1 MLQKNPN
8 SKDGFYMPRLKTY
21 LSPVNAFFM
30 DENIC
35 QLKQLQD
42 NEKKLYW
49 IDSLLDGGIELTE
62 SIWKQESTPY
72 LLLISGPPGTGKT
85 TFVLELC
92 KNLAENLQQPD
103 IKKQPYLKPKHFSSF
118 YFSLEKPADRIIA
131 NIASYGWGKDEG
143 FFTTPD
149 RIKGKKLNAHSVI
162 IDSEYLLKKNQV
174 SETIGKEDIYPIRL
188 IKAIKDFWNENVC
201 KNGDLQEFMS
211 KVFESTNPDSLGET
225 REITP
230 EVVVIDSLNI
240 LWGSS
245 AEGKNTA
252 NNVSD
257 MLRAIRTKIAAPEN
271 SSFTSKPPCVLIVIL
286 DSPADGFPHGWEFE
300 ADGEIRFNVTMQDSR
315 YYRRTFQIKK
325 LGNQSHSWGEHELKI
340 YPSRRTEKSPFI
352 SSGGAFVF
360 PSVHRHLS
368 KAKYFGANIR
378 SIPNEAQEHRNPY
391 RTSFES
397 LDEILADE
405 DRKTDLAGFPA
416 NKTTAF
422 LGERGTMKSHLA
434 DRFLLYHALGNTFN
448 YDSAEKKETPKN
460 VLLISLRDDEAAVR
474 NILAQNIYEQE
485 LVKDVSDV
493 TGAMNVIKELEL
505 SDRLEIMFN
514 PPGYIGPGELLHR
527 IFVGISRQ
535 RARDMENEKK
545 LDKLKLLQ
553 KTKRNSA
560 ELVVVSGLEQFE
572 AKFPLCAEEPV
583 FIPALVS
590 LFREFGVCSIFVAS
604 GQDSPLTRVVG
615 AMSDLVLEFKHF
627 SKRDKYDKDFFR
639 KCVPTKVDPNAIVQ
653 SCFIT
658 GARVPAGQLGGRTGL
673 LGRTSKGEMSF
684 YVPSFNP
691 GDHSDSDQPVF

>member
-1 MLQKNPN
+1 
-8 SKDGFYMPRLKTY
+8 MPRLKTFM
-21 LSPVNAFFM
+21 SPVNAFFM
-30 DENIC
+30 DEHIC
-35 QLKQLQD
+35 KLKQLQD
-42 NEKKLYW
+42 KGENLYW

-62 SIWKQESTPY
+62 SIWKQETSPY
-72 LLLISGPPGTGKT
+72 LLLISGPPGSGKT
-85 TFVLELC
+85 TFALELC
-92 KNLAENLQQPD
+92 RNLAENLQRPDVEKYPDLQP
-103 IKKQPYLKPKHFSSF
+103 KYFSSF
-118 YFSLEKPADRIIA
+118 YFSLEKPADRITA
-131 NIASYGWGKDEG
+131 NIASYDWGANAG
-143 FFTTPD
+143 YFTTPD
-149 RIKGKKLNAHSVI
+149 KIKGKELNAHSVI
-162 IDSEYLLKKNQV
+162 IDSEYLLSKYRVTEKLGN
-174 SETIGKEDIYPIRL
+174 EDIYPTRL
-188 IKAIKDFWNENVC
+188 IKAMKNFWNENVC
-201 KNGDLQEFMS
+201 QNGDFQDFMS
-211 KVFESTNPDSLGET
+211 RIIEPTKPVAECEK
-225 REITP
+225 REVTP

-240 LWGSS
+240 LWGES
-245 AEGKNTA
+245 AAGNNTA

-257 MLRAIRTKIAAPEN
+257 MLRAIRTKIAEPPRGG
-271 SSFTSKPPCVLIVIL
+271 FTSKPPCVLIVIL
-286 DSPADGFPHGWEFE
+286 DSPADGVPHGWEFE

-340 YPSRRTEKSPFI
+340 YPYRRTEKSPFI
-352 SSGGAFVF
+352 SNGGAFVF

-368 KAKYFGANIR
+368 KAKYFGAHIR
-378 SIPNEAQEHRNPY
+378 SIPDDVQEHQTPY

-460 VLLISLRDDEAAVR
+460 VLLISLRDDETAVR

-485 LVKDVSDV
+485 LVKDVYDV
-493 TGAMNVIKELEL
+493 SGAMSVIKELEL